1 MHLLQ
6 GLVQGLQKQGE
17 VAAIKADRDKDVKLT
32 KLTERDDI
40 EAYLTTFERLM
51 TTYEIKQDKW
61 SFKLAPQ
68 LIGKAQQA
76 YAALTTEEAADY
88 EKLKKA
94 ILIRYDI
101 NEESYRKQFRTAKK
115 AANRELKARL
125 DNLAAKW
132 RATAADVRDKVVMEQ
147 LIDTLPL
154 AVKIFVK
161 ERHPENSEEAAKYA
175 DDYWQARKGLNQEKG
190 SGRPL

>member
-1 MHLLQ
+1 
-6 GLVQGLQKQGE
+6 
-17 VAAIKADRDKDVKLT
+17 
-32 KLTERDDI
+32 
-40 EAYLTTFERLM
+40 M

-101 NEESYRKQFRTAKK
+101 NEESYRKQFRTARK
-115 AANRELKARL
+115 ADSETNRELIR
-125 DNLAAKW
+125 
-132 RATAADVRDKVVMEQ
+132 RDW
-147 LIDTLPL
+147 IT
-154 AVKIFVK
+154 
-161 ERHPENSEEAAKYA
+161 
-175 DDYWQARKGLNQEKG
+175 
-190 SGRPL
+190 

>member
-1 MHLLQ
+1 MQNRLTDQ
-6 GLVQGLQKQGE
+6 GNSSWVGVDEHKKGGGGSSPVSPPLPTPL
-17 VAAIKADRDKDVKLT
+17 
-32 KLTERDDI
+32 
-40 EAYLTTFERLM
+40 
-51 TTYEIKQDKW
+51 KW

-88 EKLKKA
+88 EKFKKA

-115 AANRELKARL
+115 ADSETNRELKARL

-132 RATAADVRDKVVMEQ
+132 LNECATAADVRDKVVMEQ

-154 AVKIFVK
+154 AV
-161 ERHPENSEEAAKYA
+161 
-175 DDYWQARKGLNQEKG
+175 
-190 SGRPL
+190 